1 MNGTVSVLKLNTV
14 FVVFDV
20 NPGADK
26 VLETFTFPTF
36 AVVAKTFVVVNAFA
50 EYKFPSPL

>member
-26 VLETFTFPTF
+26 VLETFMVPTF
-36 AVVAKTFVVVNAFA
+36 AVVANKLVVVSAFDA
-50 EYKFPSPL
+50 